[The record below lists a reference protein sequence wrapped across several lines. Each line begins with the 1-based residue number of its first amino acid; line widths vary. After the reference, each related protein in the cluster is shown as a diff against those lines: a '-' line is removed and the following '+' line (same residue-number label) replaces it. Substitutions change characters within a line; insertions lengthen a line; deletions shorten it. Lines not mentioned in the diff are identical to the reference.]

1 VSPTDD
7 GPRVHLDI
15 RHFRAFVAVA
25 EHGTV
30 SAAARALHISQPGLS
45 DQIVTLERHVGRSLF
60 TRLPGSRGMELT
72 AAGRRLLGHAR
83 HVLSLLAATPR
94 LLADDV
100 RPLSL
105 GVPIA
110 VPTDVMAELAQ
121 VIAAHAPA
129 GVAPRPSRTSD
140 SVSALMTGGLDMALV
155 RMPVNAPTLRMCI
168 VVEQRL
174 GLWVPAGHPFTE
186 LTEVPPA
193 LLDDIPVSVVER
205 AAAPGFFDTV
215 LAALAARGAR
225 PRWIQLPA
233 QDTGFP
239 IRAMTQAVH
248 LTVTA
253 PAPAFEGLVLR
264 PLAGP
269 PLAMHTALAWHE
281 AAPDWVARCAE
292 HAVAAL
298 SAGRAAGSTH
308 RPGR

>member
-1 VSPTDD
+1 MSPTDD

-45 DQIVTLERHVGRSLF
+45 DQIVTLERHVGRLLF

-72 AAGRRLLGHAR
+72 DAGRRLLGHAR

-94 LLADDV
+94 LLSDDV
-100 RPLSL
+100 RPLTL

-110 VPTDVMAELAQ
+110 VPNDVMTDLAE
-121 VIAAHAPA
+121 VIAANAPA
-129 GVAPRPSRTSD
+129 GVAPRPSRTGD
-140 SVSALMTGGLDMALV
+140 SVPALLTGRLDMALI
-155 RMPVNAPTLRMCI
+155 RLPVNAPPLRTSI
-168 VVEQRL
+168 VVEQRV
-174 GLWVPAGHPFTE
+174 GLWVPADHPFTA
-186 LTEVPPA
+186 LTVVPPA

-215 LAALAARGAR
+215 IAELAARGAR
-225 PRWIQLPA
+225 PRCVQLPA

-269 PLAMHTALAWHE
+269 ALTMHTALAWHE

-292 HAVAAL
+292 RAVAVL
-298 SAGRAAGSTH
+298 VAGGA
-308 RPGR
+308 PGAPYRHGR